1 MTHGVR
7 AKHAREAQNGAKERL
22 KSLQKFYQDGL
33 DAADDGL
40 HLPKW
45 ALDEKDY
52 LAETRRVKREMARP
66 EDMSLKQ
73 LKAELMKRK
82 IYKPGLEKYVLVT
95 LLKEVYA
102 HDSRI
107 LRLNA
112 KTQDYMYTQNNTNH
126 EKLKKVLDE
135 SKTIRKRIQEAEE
148 IDQAMHSK
156 LLNRLKKKGRIVFLS
171 LGSFQAAIDTKR
183 YSTYELEQS
192 IFILDCK
199 RANIF
204 RPKDAP
210 YIDKYHT
217 KETFCCIDDFQ
228 SSIILRA
235 EEFGRVFFWK
245 DKKKF
250 TAIGEM
256 FQKLIDPVTGKKYN
270 DLKKVLKPFFWHSK
284 WGEESDHKPKYTSSQ
299 EKVIFNFKSGSFEER
314 SVAELLFHANMTLRF
329 GMLLPWREEKQRKM
343 NHKLRIS

>member
-1 MTHGVR
+1 
-7 AKHAREAQNGAKERL
+7 
-22 KSLQKFYQDGL
+22 
-33 DAADDGL
+33 
-40 HLPKW
+40 
-45 ALDEKDY
+45 
-52 LAETRRVKREMARP
+52 
-66 EDMSLKQ
+66 
-73 LKAELMKRK
+73 
-82 IYKPGLEKYVLVT
+82 
-95 LLKEVYA
+95 
-102 HDSRI
+102 
-107 LRLNA
+107 
-112 KTQDYMYTQNNTNH
+112 MYTQNNTNH

-299 EKVIFNFKSGSFEER
+299 EKIIFNFKSTVLKKGRFKNCYSMPIC
-314 SVAELLFHANMTLRF
+314 SRF
-329 GMLLPWREEKQRKM
+329 GMLLPWRRKTTKNESQINIVKFVRCFYITYLM
-343 NHKLRIS
+343 RPKG